1 MSDLAD
7 LAHSAVENLKHKSTD
22 GKAVNRE
29 ITQLFMLLH
38 GAFGNSF
45 TSKYATGQ
53 LDANGRDRGVLS
65 AMQVWQRGL
74 AEFPADVLH
83 LAVTRLLD
91 VPSKFPPDLPG
102 FRALCREAMP
112 RAVYVDP
119 DPVPLPNRLP
129 APAPIGPIVF
139 EALGDGLDWARRI
152 MAEIAAG
159 KHKAP
164 QVVRDAKCALGLS
177 LKK

>member
-1 MSDLAD
+1 MSNLAD
-7 LAHSAVENLKHKSTD
+7 LAHSAVQNLQHKSSEE
-22 GKAVNRE
+22 KAQGRE
-29 ITQLFMLLH
+29 IRQLFMLMH

-45 TSKYATGQ
+45 TSKFATGQ

-83 LAVTRLLD
+83 LAATRLLD
-91 VPSKFPPDLPG
+91 VRSKFPPDLPG

-119 DPVPLPNRLP
+119 DPVPLSNRLP
-129 APAPIGPIVF
+129 PPAPIGPIVF
-139 EALGDGLDWARRI
+139 EALDDGLDWARRI
-152 MAEIAAG
+152 MAEVAAG

-164 QVVRDAKCALGLS
+164 QVVREAKCVLGLR
-177 LKK
+177 